1 MQGSRLDFA
10 TGRNA
15 RNSSTPHRD
24 IDAFKT
30 APDNEH
36 RKHLLQEVL
45 DQAKANGLTPPKL
58 EWIAL
63 RFNAAYDTY
72 TIFGD
77 KERRSLQRELENDA
91 NSRGRLLETKEERAE
106 REKELARIYAEEAED
121 EGYQSQD
128 SVCSKLSYCCNCSRP
143 HDNTFSPSAEV
154 DNQINACIAERKG
167 AEAAA
172 AAAARAEAGRHR
184 RQLSEDR
191 KERKRLEE
199 KKQRDDELRD
209 LGAKTIQRRVL
220 QDRKSV
226 V

>member
-1 MQGSRLDFA
+1 MADNTLSFGAVVTFFWALLTLLAFAIYSMFPLSALDDLLRSIATYFRTTCNDDTDKHTGHKYRPRKRVDQTAPPPLFDFARFGLQRSRLDFA

-91 NSRGRLLETKEERAE
+91 N
-106 REKELARIYAEEAED
+106 
-121 EGYQSQD
+121 
-128 SVCSKLSYCCNCSRP
+128 
-143 HDNTFSPSAEV
+143 
-154 DNQINACIAERKG
+154 
-167 AEAAA
+167 
-172 AAAARAEAGRHR
+172 
-184 RQLSEDR
+184 
-191 KERKRLEE
+191 
-199 KKQRDDELRD
+199 
-209 LGAKTIQRRVL
+209 
-220 QDRKSV
+220 
-226 V
+226 